1 MTVHLHVQSC
11 YSLLDS
17 TIRIRELV
25 SQAKTMGYKAV
36 ALTDH
41 RVMSGMA
48 AFLHACTDAGIKPI
62 AGLQADCDY
71 HGSTVTFLLICG
83 DNIGYQNLM
92 KLSSI
97 LCTQDAPCTLE
108 QLQQACHHNTLIVYG
123 EGGWMDH
130 VLLSANDHRREIS
143 EMLAVLQE
151 DFPSFYVA
159 LSYQESALWNTSNRI
174 LKNICRSRGIRTVA
188 LNKIFYLQEEDVY
201 AYQALQAI
209 AAHGTLQ
216 DPGLSLQKGRS
227 FLSPQQ
233 MEALYDQDDLDATE
247 EIAAMCTA
255 DYRLPPAGLP
265 AFPVPAGFTSRT
277 YLEQLCKAGLNKR
290 MHGHVTKEY
299 ADRLRMELGVI
310 EHMHFEDYFLIVY
323 DYVRFGRTHGI
334 LIGPGRGSAAGS
346 LVAYCLGITM
356 VDPIPYHLLFERF
369 LNPERVSMPDIDTDF
384 MDTRRQEV
392 IDYVAEKYGHDHVG
406 NILTFQNFG
415 AKAALRDTARLQ
427 RMSQNDID
435 FLIRQIPSS
444 TVSLTLQQAYDQK
457 ARFRQLVTSE
467 KKYADVYAL
476 AKKIEGLPRN
486 MSIHPAGVILSGRKL
501 SEEVPLIDMGSGL
514 YTSQYEMGYLQERG
528 LIKMDLLSLRNLTT
542 IDNIVKHIQKQ
553 DPDFSLKKMSLED
566 SRIYAL
572 FAKGDTAGVF
582 QFESQDMKRLLRQ
595 MQPKCFEDIVAAIA
609 LLRPGAMGHINE
621 YMENRKHPEKIQY
634 PSPALKPVLSD
645 TYGIMLYQE
654 QTMLTAQIA
663 AGFTPGRADLL
674 RKAISKKNAHAM
686 AEMKNDFLQG
696 CLHHGYT
703 QKGAEALWAT
713 IETFGAYGFN
723 KSHSVAYAVISCQ
736 MAWLKA
742 VYPRPFYSCLLD
754 SVVIDSRKSALYI
767 DECRRKGIEIYPP
780 CINRSK
786 QGYTDEGKGLRMP
799 LNCVK
804 DVGRSAVSILD
815 EREKNGPY
823 QDLFDF
829 TARMGLYRINRHII
843 ENLINAGALDLFK
856 ANRATLLASME
867 AAQRYAQIVQINNG
881 DNISLNLGLVSKPEL
896 VQAKE
901 TRRDRILKEKEALG
915 FTLGNDEI
923 LSVKKYLHIHDPS
936 IAAILDSY
944 GQTVQSFGQ
953 IVSVIPKTSKSGRAY
968 CRLLVSDGMSDV
980 TINVWPSDYAQL
992 KDSLAPGI
1000 YVRFHGKMGDNGAVQ
1015 ADKLATVHRE

>member
-48 AFLHACTDAGIKPI
+48 AFLHGCTDAGIKPI

-83 DNIGYQNLM
+83 DNVGYQNLM

-299 ADRLRMELGVI
+299 ADRLKMELGVI

-369 LNPERVSMPDIDTDF
+369 LNPERVSMPDIDIDF
-384 MDTRRQEV
+384 CYERRQEV
-392 IDYVAEKYGHDHVG
+392 IDYVVRKYG
-406 NILTFQNFG
+406 
-415 AKAALRDTARLQ
+415 A
-427 RMSQNDID
+427 
-435 FLIRQIPSS
+435 
-444 TVSLTLQQAYDQK
+444 
-457 ARFRQLVTSE
+457 
-467 KKYADVYAL
+467 
-476 AKKIEGLPRN
+476 
-486 MSIHPAGVILSGRKL
+486 
-501 SEEVPLIDMGSGL
+501 
-514 YTSQYEMGYLQERG
+514 
-528 LIKMDLLSLRNLTT
+528 
-542 IDNIVKHIQKQ
+542 
-553 DPDFSLKKMSLED
+553 
-566 SRIYAL
+566 
-572 FAKGDTAGVF
+572 
-582 QFESQDMKRLLRQ
+582 
-595 MQPKCFEDIVAAIA
+595 
-609 LLRPGAMGHINE
+609 
-621 YMENRKHPEKIQY
+621 EN
-634 PSPALKPVLSD
+634 V
-645 TYGIMLYQE
+645 
-654 QTMLTAQIA
+654 
-663 AGFTPGRADLL
+663 
-674 RKAISKKNAHAM
+674 
-686 AEMKNDFLQG
+686 
-696 CLHHGYT
+696 
-703 QKGAEALWAT
+703 
-713 IETFGAYGFN
+713 
-723 KSHSVAYAVISCQ
+723 
-736 MAWLKA
+736 
-742 VYPRPFYSCLLD
+742 
-754 SVVIDSRKSALYI
+754 
-767 DECRRKGIEIYPP
+767 
-780 CINRSK
+780 
-786 QGYTDEGKGLRMP
+786 
-799 LNCVK
+799 
-804 DVGRSAVSILD
+804 
-815 EREKNGPY
+815 
-823 QDLFDF
+823 
-829 TARMGLYRINRHII
+829 
-843 ENLINAGALDLFK
+843 
-856 ANRATLLASME
+856 
-867 AAQRYAQIVQINNG
+867 AQIV
-881 DNISLNLGLVSKPEL
+881 
-896 VQAKE
+896 
-901 TRRDRILKEKEALG
+901 T
-915 FTLGNDEI
+915 
-923 LSVKKYLHIHDPS
+923 
-936 IAAILDSY
+936 
-944 GQTVQSFGQ
+944 FG
-953 IVSVIPKTSKSGRAY
+953 
-968 CRLLVSDGMSDV
+968 
-980 TINVWPSDYAQL
+980 
-992 KDSLAPGI
+992 
-1000 YVRFHGKMGDNGAVQ
+1000 
-1015 ADKLATVHRE
+1015 